1 MIIGQQRGG
10 KCFILKYIPF
20 KQGTQIHALLEAV
33 DRLREPVRTLLCQGI
48 IGYMRGNPKD
58 SRLWGKEV
66 VKAID
71 LGDRNCLAVR
81 FDLPY

>member
-33 DRLREPVRTLLCQGI
+33 DRLREPVRTLLCQVI

-71 LGDRNCLAVR
+71 FGGQKLLSC
-81 FDLPY
+81 